1 METLSLPW
9 STCHGTYASV
19 FSVDLLYMFIRRK
32 YEDCRLWLLRNSA
45 ERNANNVS
53 MFNFS
58 YILYKLWSDTHRC
71 FKQIFPRCIYGTKL
85 KTFCLWLLLNRAQHV
100 NFFYVQSNVV
110 ELNLMP
116 QHGQTWKICHGPI
129 CITVVSKSSPDISM
143 EQDSSPW
150 NTGHDQV
157 YIAVFSRLLAVSMEP
172 V

>member
-58 YILYKLWSDTHRC
+58 YILYKLWSDTHHC

-85 KTFCLWLLLNRAQHV
+85 KTVLFVITFKQSSTRELFLRSIKRDGIEFNASTR
-100 NFFYVQSNVV
+100 SNVKDMSWTKMHRCC
-110 ELNLMP
+110 L
-116 QHGQTWKICHGPI
+116 
-129 CITVVSKSSPDISM
+129 
-143 EQDSSPW
+143 
-150 NTGHDQV
+150 
-157 YIAVFSRLLAVSMEP
+157 
-172 V
+172 